1 MCTQVTNE
9 GSDMSVYE
17 VGKSVKN
24 KFGLLETYD
33 MTLEAAVTKLMWI
46 LSLTHDRDEVRR
58 LFYKPVN
65 YDILYPVR

>member
-1 MCTQVTNE
+1 
-9 GSDMSVYE
+9 MSVYE